1 MDKVITQ
8 MKILKYLYVFDNVYI
23 DTDSYS
29 IRELLFDTLDIFLND
44 LLEYMPNLYPA
55 TEVEIAS
62 GKDIEFKINLD
73 KKFKINFDAPNLLNL
88 LEITG
93 ANSAN
98 LIKNFDWNE
107 FNDLSI
113 SIPPLE
119 NGKDYLLQ
127 GTFYYCEQAKKS
139 VCKIKSYEQK
149 IIVNRKSS
157 KNSIEFEKQINIVN
171 IYCRT

>member
-1 MDKVITQ
+1 MIAVVGDFYLTDANNNRLLKINRSQ
-8 MKILKYLYVFDNVYI
+8 MNV
-23 DTDSYS
+23 
-29 IRELLFDTLDIFLND
+29 ELLDIIPPLKITKND

-157 KNSIEFEKQINIVN
+157 KNSIEFEIKN
-171 IYCRT
+171 